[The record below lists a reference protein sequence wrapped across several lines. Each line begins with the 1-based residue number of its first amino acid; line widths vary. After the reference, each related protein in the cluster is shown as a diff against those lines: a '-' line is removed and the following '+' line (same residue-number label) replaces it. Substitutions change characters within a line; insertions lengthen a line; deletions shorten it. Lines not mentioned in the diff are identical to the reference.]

1 MWMKLHWSSFLVI
14 FLLLT
19 PGIAVSS
26 HGPEE
31 FWFRMGFYLN
41 LDETGKLGPFS
52 VKVSSYGNKPELPRA
67 EQVKSRKFN
76 KYLSDKFNVAAVV
89 TEAGEIIYERYDRK
103 KKIDLNSQLFAAS
116 FAKTAVSTVVG
127 GLLCDGRIKSLDDPA
142 SKYSEFLSSTQFGD
156 ITIRNLLQMSSG
168 VSMGRNIDEK
178 RINQQTRGMR
188 RYQGKGSARKALA
201 SFRGKAV
208 AQGTRFEYHAADT
221 LALAVLAEDIAASSL
236 SKTFYESHFRKFSPT
251 SHMHWLSDQ
260 DGTPAAFSDLTM
272 SARDWSA
279 FGNYLLAEM
288 KSGSCLGNFFQ
299 QGIDQSVATGRDRI
313 RYGFQSWV
321 YEVNG
326 DPVLVMRGHGGQFN
340 VIMPN
345 HDKVLTIISIDE
357 NYKFGNLFSVIGE
370 LAEKVL

>member
-1 MWMKLHWSSFLVI
+1 MKLHWSSFLVI

>member
-1 MWMKLHWSSFLVI
+1 MKLQWPSLLLFC
-14 FLLLT
+14 LLLT
-19 PGIAVSS
+19 PVVAVSS

-31 FWFRMGFYLN
+31 FWFRMGLYLN
-41 LDETGKLGPFS
+41 LDQTGKLGPFS
-52 VKVSSYGNKPELPRA
+52 VEVSSYGNKPDVPKT
-67 EQVKSRKFN
+67 EQVKSGTYD
-76 KYLSDKFNVAAVV
+76 KYLSDRFNVAAVV
-89 TEAGEIIYERYDRK
+89 TKDGEIIYERYDRK
-103 KKIDLNSQLFAAS
+103 KRIDLNSQLFAAS
-116 FAKTAVSTVVG
+116 FAKIAVSTVVG
-127 GLLCDGRIKSLDDPA
+127 GLFCDAHILSLDDPA
-142 SKYSEFLSSTQFGD
+142 SKYSEFLSSTQFAD

-168 VSMGRNIDEK
+168 VSMGRSIDEK

-188 RYQGKGSARKALA
+188 RYQGQGSARKALA
-201 SFRGKAV
+201 SFRGRAV

-221 LALAVLAEDIAASSL
+221 LALAVLAEDIAGSNL

-260 DGTPAAFSDLTM
+260 DGTPAAFADLTM

-321 YEVNG
+321 YEVKG

-340 VIMPN
+340 VVMPN

-357 NYKFGNLFSVIGE
+357 NYKFGNLFSVIGG